1 MKKIVMFLAIIIVI
15 VSSISYMYIKYQANY
30 KIAQKENSQF
40 DSYKDKEIYGAELT
54 TLINKAVDNN
64 EQNNVEKQKDGTYIE
79 NDSNSIR
86 IDIKM
91 LDVDDIF
98 SMEKLYGGGMSN
110 FVKYYNEIKFKC
122 VQIQYHDRTKR
133 VKHML
138 FEQIT
143 Q

>member
-91 LDVDDIF
+91 LDVDDTF

-122 VQIQYHDRTKR
+122 VQIQYHDRKKR